1 MKKRVLPV
9 LLAGLM
15 LLGFSG
21 CQKANPTE
29 ILQNAM
35 SKTQSLESVEYTV
48 EASADM
54 ESGGMR
60 IGFDVDMNLKAVNDK
75 ENPAMAYTVS
85 TAFMGQDLNIDII
98 YKDGTLY
105 SDSMGYKIKTT
116 MDYDE
121 FMAESSQIFELT
133 EFNSEDIKDL
143 VDLEMK
149 MDGDNV
155 IFFFTADEETAKSLL
170 DSIMKAMDMQSDDGA
185 QQEINLKSLSGEY
198 TVNKDGYLIG
208 QKIDLSCEVTQD
220 DVTSS
225 TDVSMNL
232 SLVNPG
238 QTVEITVE
246 DPDSYQDASDSS
258 IDSGLF
264 DDAAGEEDFYVE
276 GF

>member
-35 SKTQSLESVEYTV
+35 SKTQSLESVEYNL
-48 EASADM
+48 EASLDT

-60 IGFDVDMNLKAVNDK
+60 IGFDVDINLKAVNDK
-75 ENPAMAYTVS
+75 ENPAMAYTMS
-85 TAFMGQDLNIDII
+85 TALMGQDINIDII

-105 SDSMGYKIKTT
+105 SDSMGYKIKST

-121 FMAESSQIFELT
+121 FMEESSEIFELT

-170 DSIMKAMDMQSDDGA
+170 DSIMKAMDMQSDDA

-225 TDVSMNL
+225 ADVTMNL

-238 QTVEITVE
+238 QAVEITVE

>member
-35 SKTQSLESVEYTV
+35 SKTQSLESVEYNL
-48 EASADM
+48 EASLDT

-60 IGFDVDMNLKAVNDK
+60 IGFDVDINLKAVNDK
-75 ENPAMAYTVS
+75 ENPAMAYTMS
-85 TAFMGQDLNIDII
+85 TALMGQDINIDII

-105 SDSMGYKIKTT
+105 SDSMGYKIKST

-121 FMAESSQIFELT
+121 FMEESSEIFELT

-170 DSIMKAMDMQSDDGA
+170 DSIMKAMDMQSDDA

-225 TDVSMNL
+225 ADVTMNL

-238 QTVEITVE
+238 QAVEITVE

-276 GF
+276 GS

>member
-9 LLAGLM
+9 LLTGLM

-21 CQKANPTE
+21 CQKADPTE
-29 ILQNAM
+29 ILQSAM
-35 SKTQSLESVEYTV
+35 SKTQSLESVEYNM
-48 EASADM
+48 EASVDTEA
-54 ESGGMR
+54 SGMR

-75 ENPAMAYTVS
+75 ENPAMAYTMS
-85 TAFMGQDLNIDII
+85 TALMGQDLNIDII

-105 SDSMGYKIKTT
+105 SDSMGYKIKST

-121 FMAESSQIFELT
+121 FMEESSEIFELT

-170 DSIMKAMDMQSDDGA
+170 DSIMKAMDMQSDDDA

-225 TDVSMNL
+225 PDVTMNL

-238 QTVEITVE
+238 QAVEITVE

>member
-35 SKTQSLESVEYTV
+35 SKTQSLESVEYNL
-48 EASADM
+48 EASLDT

-60 IGFDVDMNLKAVNDK
+60 IGFDVDINLKAVNDK
-75 ENPAMAYTVS
+75 ENPAMAYTMS
-85 TAFMGQDLNIDII
+85 TALMGQDINIDII

-105 SDSMGYKIKTT
+105 SDSMGYKIKST

-121 FMAESSQIFELT
+121 FMEESSEIFELT

-155 IFFFTADEETAKSLL
+155 IFFFTADEEKAKSLQ
-170 DSIMKAMDMQSDDGA
+170 DSIMKAMDMQSDDA

-225 TDVSMNL
+225 ADVTMNL

-238 QTVEITVE
+238 QAVEITVE

>member
-9 LLAGLM
+9 LLTGLM

-21 CQKANPTE
+21 CQKADPTE
-29 ILQNAM
+29 ILQSAM
-35 SKTQSLESVEYTV
+35 SKTQSLESVEYNM
-48 EASADM
+48 EASVDTEA
-54 ESGGMR
+54 SGMR

-75 ENPAMAYTVS
+75 ENPAMAYTMS
-85 TAFMGQDLNIDII
+85 TALMGQDLNIDII

-105 SDSMGYKIKTT
+105 SDSMGYKIKST

-121 FMAESSQIFELT
+121 FMEESSEIFELT

-170 DSIMKAMDMQSDDGA
+170 DSIMKAMDMQSDDDA

-225 TDVSMNL
+225 ADVTMNL

-238 QTVEITVE
+238 QAVEITVE